1 MLFEEKYSRQNL
13 SVTLRYQNM
22 QSILHCQTSAE
33 ILLVSRG
40 VVRAVCRDRSFLLH
54 AGECIWIMPYEVHS
68 YDTVEENDAT
78 VYIFSPDM
86 MPDLFQMMD
95 GKKLIDPVVRF
106 SADAP
111 SILAEENAD
120 LFQRKSVLY
129 ALASQAVLAGLEKAD
144 RQYSDLDPMCRM
156 MLFIQDHFRENIT
169 MHDLARHMGYS
180 YNYASHL
187 FRRCFPMGFCET
199 VNMHRL
205 EEAARLLRDNP
216 ESMIDV
222 ADKAG
227 FSTIR
232 SFNSAFRKRFSLTPS
247 EYAKSARLSQNS
259 GAVADIPGV

>member
-13 SVTLRYQNM
+13 SVTLQYRNM
-22 QSILHCQTSAE
+22 RSILHCQTSAE

-68 YDTVEENDAT
+68 YDTVEENEAT

-95 GKKLIDPVVRF
+95 GKKLIDPVVCF
-106 SADAP
+106 SDEMP
-111 SILAEENAD
+111 DILAEEKND
-120 LFQRKSVLY
+120 LFQKKSVLY
-129 ALASQAVLAGLEKAD
+129 ALASKAVQAGIGKAD

-169 MHDLARHMGYS
+169 MHDLAQHMGYS

-205 EEAARLLRDNP
+205 EEAARLLKENP
-216 ESMIDV
+216 KSMMDV

-227 FSTIR
+227 FATIR
-232 SFNSAFRKRFSLTPS
+232 SFNSAFKKRFSMTPS
-247 EYAKSARLSQNS
+247 EYAQSARLPQSHIL
-259 GAVADIPGV
+259 VTK